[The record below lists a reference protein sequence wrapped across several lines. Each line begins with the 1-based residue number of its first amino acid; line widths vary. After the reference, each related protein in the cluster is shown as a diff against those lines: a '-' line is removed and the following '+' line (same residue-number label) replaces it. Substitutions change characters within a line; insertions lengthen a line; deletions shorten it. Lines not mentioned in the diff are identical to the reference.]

1 VPDLKI
7 TGLDL
12 SLTSTGVAV
21 FQAGAMSLTRL
32 DAGKK
37 LRGHKRLMY
46 LRRAVCELA
55 RGSSHITVE
64 GAAYERPQGQ
74 HKMGGMWWIIMH
86 CLWLEN
92 PDASV
97 VVVDPRTL
105 KQYVLGKRSGEH
117 DEVMLAA
124 AKRYPDA
131 GIVNNDTADAVVLAA
146 MTLDVLGMPLA
157 AVPKT
162 HQAALASWPYKHIE
176 EL

>member
-1 VPDLKI
+1 MTGLKV

-12 SLTSTGVAV
+12 SYTSTGLAV
-21 FQAGAMSLTRL
+21 FQAGAVSAFRLT
-32 DAGKK
+32 DGKK
-37 LRGHKRLMY
+37 LKGHKRLVY
-46 LRRAVCELA
+46 LRHTVCEIG
-55 RGSSHITVE
+55 RGSTHITVE

-74 HKMGGMWWIIMH
+74 HKMGGLWWLVMH

-92 PDASV
+92 PDAVV

-105 KQYVLGKRSGEH
+105 KQYVLGKRSGEK

-131 GIVNNDTADAVVLAA
+131 GIVNHDTADAVVLAA
-146 MTLDVLGMPLA
+146 MTLDMLGKPLA
-157 AVPKT
+157 VVPQSHK
-162 HQAALASWPYKHIE
+162 AALATWPYKSIE